1 MVENMLIKNV
11 PSLLDPKVC
20 LIQYY
25 DNIIKVLFLENKN
38 HIKNITFYVS
48 QPNEEKLQQWTVKLK
63 IVREGHSSMTCV
75 TGLWFYYLCTFLFFI
90 CISLI

>member
-1 MVENMLIKNV
+1 MVENLLITNV

-38 HIKNITFYVS
+38 HIKKYHFYVS
-48 QPNEEKLQQWTVKLK
+48 QPNEEKLQQWTVKFK
-63 IVREGHSSMTCV
+63 IVREWHSSM
-75 TGLWFYYLCTFLFFI
+75 
-90 CISLI
+90 S

>member
-1 MVENMLIKNV
+1 MVENLLIKN
-11 PSLLDPKVC
+11 PPPPLLDPKVC
-20 LIQYY
+20 LIKYY

-63 IVREGHSSMTCV
+63 IVREWHSSM
-75 TGLWFYYLCTFLFFI
+75 
-90 CISLI
+90 S

>member
-1 MVENMLIKNV
+1 MVENLLIKNA

-25 DNIIKVLFLENKN
+25 EKIIKVLFLETKII
-38 HIKNITFYVS
+38 IKNIIFYVS

-63 IVREGHSSMTCV
+63 IVREGHSSM
-75 TGLWFYYLCTFLFFI
+75 
-90 CISLI
+90 S